1 MKKVIKLSVITLAV
15 SLLSACATNS
25 DIEHLQAQVNSLDS
39 SVKQA
44 SADANNAQST
54 AASAAARAQAAEAEA
69 NRASAL
75 SQEANNKLDKK
86 FKKSMLK

>member
-44 SADANNAQST
+44 SADANNHNQPLP
-54 AASAAARAQAAEAEA
+54 QP
-69 NRASAL
+69 L
-75 SQEANNKLDKK
+75 QEHKQQKRRQIVLLRYHKK
-86 FKKSMLK
+86 PITNWIKSLKNQC